1 MRKIQKR
8 KGSAYLLVVI
18 VFLVLSLFT
27 TLMVTSLNQ
36 SIFQMHTYALQMKA
50 YYLNHEAEEAV
61 VAILLDN
68 SNDLLEHLAYPQTDS
83 MEHTDGSEV
92 IGESVITLTKEVHS
106 YYGTDEDWVVARVET
121 TIPDVRGDRIG
132 EPFTY
137 TGSVMILLS
146 NPIVQLYNISP
157 ESL

>member
-1 MRKIQKR
+1 M
-8 KGSAYLLVVI
+8 
-18 VFLVLSLFT
+18 
-27 TLMVTSLNQ
+27 
-36 SIFQMHTYALQMKA
+36 
-50 YYLNHEAEEAV
+50 
-61 VAILLDN
+61 
-68 SNDLLEHLAYPQTDS
+68 
-83 MEHTDGSEV
+83 
-92 IGESVITLTKEVHS
+92 ITLTKEVHS